1 MEDKRN
7 SFPSETA
14 TKGSFSSVSSKKSQ
28 RVADN
33 FEPIDIEGQKDTG
46 IWIHHPGSEISQIW
60 EPRKGKTRR
69 IDTEIH
75 GEPNGSMSIL
85 NEAASGS
92 SKNDTSSTDENP
104 DDNRPM
110 KSVRRGLKKIGS
122 VFHRSPKKEDHTDNF
137 VEAVPSPHINIR
149 AANEKEIGVTFVVD
163 DDHCVPASG
172 KNSKEESAS
181 LDGDGPDSP
190 SKGNMKDMAKSFL
203 KQAGKSAR
211 GIKHALSRK
220 GSKTSRGETS
230 VGTERESSIAESD
243 SSDDESNRS
252 PGAEGIT
259 IEGIPVTSKAANESS
274 CSPGAERIRIEQIPV
289 TSKAASESSC
299 SPGAERI
306 RIEQIPVTPKAIS
319 SGDGNS
325 SLNSEEHAVQT
336 TKDGINTEGP
346 KENESLQELDGK
358 YDKKGSPDS
367 HGDEVEESLEPK
379 LAGVDLEGK
388 IE

>member
-1 MEDKRN
+1 LNAEDKRN
-7 SFPSETA
+7 SFTSETA
-14 TKGSFSSVSSKKSQ
+14 TKGSFSSVLSKKSQ
-28 RVADN
+28 RVADS

-85 NEAASGS
+85 TEAASGS

-104 DDNRPM
+104 DDNRSM

-122 VFHRSPKKEDHTDNF
+122 VFHRSPKNEDHTDNF

-149 AANEKEIGVTFVVD
+149 AVNEKEIGVTFVVD
-163 DDHCVPASG
+163 DDHHVPASD

-181 LDGDGPDSP
+181 LDGNGPDSP

-230 VGTERESSIAESD
+230 VGTERESSLAESD
-243 SSDDESNRS
+243 SSDDESNCS

-259 IEGIPVTSKAANESS
+259 IEGIPVTSKAAD
-274 CSPGAERIRIEQIPV
+274 
-289 TSKAASESSC
+289 ESSC

-319 SGDGNS
+319 SGGGNN
-325 SLNSEEHAVQT
+325 SLNSEELVVQT
-336 TKDGINTEGP
+336 TEDDGINTEGP
-346 KENESLQELDGK
+346 KENESLQELDRK
-358 YDKKGSPDS
+358 YDKKGNPNS

-379 LAGVDLEGK
+379 LAGVDLEGEK
-388 IE
+388 R